1 MERQVS
7 MGSKH
12 LSRGLPLMLSG
23 LVIGMSTT
31 SASAYLDAGTG
42 SIILQVLLGGVAGL
56 AIAGKLYWH
65 RFLTFLRIR
74 KPDAAEMK
82 PGPQP
87 DARIGS

>member
-23 LVIGMSTT
+23 LIVGMSTT
-31 SASAYLDAGTG
+31 GAYAYLDAGTG

-74 KPDAAEMK
+74 KPEETEVK
-82 PGPQP
+82 PGPHS